1 MHEIVC
7 YISKAVWLVAIVA
20 LINMGLMPFGYN
32 MFQTELF
39 ETTLAWAVDPI
50 HYIAGIAGLL
60 GIYKMIMRMQGKGGS
75 YSMCPCGR
83 GECK

>member
-7 YISKAVWLVAIVA
+7 HISKAIWLVAIVA

-39 ETTLAWAVDPI
+39 ETSLAWAVNPI

-60 GIYKMIMRMQGKGGS
+60 GVYKLIMKMQGKSGMC
-75 YSMCPCGR
+75 SMCPCGR

>member
-1 MHEIVC
+1 
-7 YISKAVWLVAIVA
+7 VAIVA

-60 GIYKMIMRMQGKGGS
+60 GIYKLIIRMQGKNS
-75 YSMCPCGR
+75 AYSMCPCGR